1 MRTFLATGV
10 VCTVLLSGAMVGAT
24 SEPVALDRA
33 ERSLV
38 QQLASLAP
46 AAHEHLARAGAGRL
60 VRLADGSALFVVRRA
75 PDGVVAVDR
84 GGQLFFAESGHALR
98 RVSPRTMLGRGALI
112 VAKLGRLVGQPVQ
125 LAALRRAAKVL
136 AARRARAARR
146 RWEEAR
152 AQVQRLFATLGLDS
166 GLITSSQIRV
176 KPASHRF
183 RDGYVLADGL
193 KEPGIIGYPGDHVS
207 TTTWKRLS
215 VSFDGLLL
223 ITTMVQ
229 PEDHPE
235 GFTDQRIVS
244 IEEARRAFPEHDLR
258 EGVRSAF
265 CN

>member
-1 MRTFLATGV
+1 MRTVFATSV
-10 VCTVLLSGAMVGAT
+10 FSWMLCSGMAGAT
-24 SEPVALDRA
+24 SEPVALEHA

-38 QQLASLAP
+38 QQLAKLAP
-46 AAHEHLARAGAGRL
+46 AAHGRLARADGGRL
-60 VRLADGSALFVVRRA
+60 VRLADGTTLLVVRRA
-75 PDGVVAVDR
+75 PDGTVAVDR
-84 GGQLFFAESGHALR
+84 SGQLFFAEEDQPLR
-98 RVSPRTMLGRGALI
+98 RVSPRALLGRGALI

-125 LAALRRAAKVL
+125 LDALHRAAKVL
-136 AARRARAARR
+136 AARRAQAARQ

-152 AQVQRLFATLGLDS
+152 AQVQRLFAALGLDPAS
-166 GLITSSQIRV
+166 ISRSRV
-176 KPASHRF
+176 RPKPASHRY

-207 TTTWKRLS
+207 TTTWRRLS

-244 IEEARRAFPEHDLR
+244 LEEARQAFPELDLR
-258 EGVRSAF
+258 EGVRAAF